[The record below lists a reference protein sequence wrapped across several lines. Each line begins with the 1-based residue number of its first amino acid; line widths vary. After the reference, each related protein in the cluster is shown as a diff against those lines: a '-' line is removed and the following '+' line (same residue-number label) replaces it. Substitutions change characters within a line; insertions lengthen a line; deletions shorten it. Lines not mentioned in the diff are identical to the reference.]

1 MISDGETAEADTG
14 HVTWI
19 VNTDGHVLGAGPR
32 DIILCLSDL
41 RTMFEHLGHRSDVTV
56 TGVMITTLIRLVFYI
71 TDFTDIYL
79 LMWAL

>member
-32 DIILCLSDL
+32 DRILCLSDL

-56 TGVMITTLIRLVFYI
+56 VPFQSKVLQCCHCEI
-71 TDFTDIYL
+71 
-79 LMWAL
+79 